1 MDAYS
6 MDLRRRVIADSDE
19 GLGTTAL
26 AKKYRVS
33 ESWVRNLK
41 RRRRETGEIGPRVQR
56 VHHETKLD
64 DHLEQLQ
71 ALVRQQP
78 DATLAELREQLGVD
92 ASPSTIWRVLRR
104 LQLTFKKRSSMPLS
118 KIGLTSKQRV
128 SNGKPR

>member
-1 MDAYS
+1 MEAYS

-41 RRRRETGEIGPRVQR
+41 RWRRESGQIGPRPQR

-64 DHLEQLQ
+64 DHLERLQ
-71 ALVRQQP
+71 ELVRQQP
-78 DATLAELREQLGVD
+78 DATLAELREQLGVEV
-92 ASPSTIWRVLRR
+92 SVSTIWRVLNR
-104 LQLTFKKRSSMPLS
+104 LQMTFKKRSSTPPN
-118 KIGLTSKQRV
+118 KIGPTSKLRGL
-128 SNGKPR
+128 SGRPR